1 MTPLVWWP
9 ATRAQR
15 ERIVEAASRSSCGSG
30 HTPSSDGDRFLLV
43 CRGHDPPAA
52 NLDAGR
58 AAGGV
63 PGERVAAWIA
73 SFLAA
78 DRRHLAV
85 FEDVIH
91 SPGDVAVLA
100 CTRESWEL
108 PHGVAWP
115 MFAGEDAAAVHDVM
129 TMHHGGPRT
138 IVLFRLPPHW
148 PVPGD
153 GASLSVKLL
162 QSLRE
167 SVCAVMSDVYDGD
180 ACLIWDR
187 QVSAV
192 LRVSVEQDAEP
203 GTAASMKSGGQA
215 DRGHWEEPDS

>member
-1 MTPLVWWP
+1 MTPLVWWL

-15 ERIVEAASRSSCGSG
+15 QRIVEAASRSSCGYG
-30 HTPSSDGDRFLLV
+30 HAPSSDGDRFLLV

-63 PGERVAAWIA
+63 PSDRVAAWIA
-73 SFLAA
+73 NFLAA

-91 SPGDVAVLA
+91 SPGDFAVLA
-100 CTRESWEL
+100 CTREYWEL
-108 PHGVAWP
+108 PQGVAWP
-115 MFAGEDAAAVHDVM
+115 MFAGESAAAVHDAM
-129 TMHHGGPRT
+129 SMHRGGPRT
-138 IVLFRLPPHW
+138 VLLFRLPPHW
-148 PVPGD
+148 PVPGN

-180 ACLIWDR
+180 AWLIWDR
-187 QVSAV
+187 HASTV
-192 LRVSVEQDAEP
+192 LRVSIEQDAEP
-203 GTAASMKSGGQA
+203 GIAASMKSGGQA